1 MPAETQGSSVTYH
14 TLQMAKDLQ
23 DVGVRYLAARKKCS
37 SVPAHGQYLNVL
49 YSIVLDWYTPV
60 SFGISLEV

>member
-1 MPAETQGSSVTYH
+1 MMSAETQGSSVTYH
-14 TLQMAKDLQ
+14 TLQMANDLQ

-49 YSIVLDWYTPV
+49 YSIVLD
-60 SFGISLEV
+60 